1 MQINART
8 FQILSAVRQASL
20 QLLTSD
26 DGAAM
31 TLPTPTDLHKVIMDK
46 RDRDRRRYGKAYMA
60 PSAVEEAVT
69 RLVDADLLSWD
80 GNGLVLLPKAS
91 VMVDVLDGGGVDAF
105 EDNFFENYKE
115 QVARAALAYLY
126 GMNPEPTMNAL
137 CEVVA
142 MSDHSLRRGLMSLKD
157 KKEITVDTS
166 SRLHT
171 YSLTVA
177 PPIEEEEVDEDASAE
192 DILGLSD
199 DGPITVQD
207 LNAAAS
213 LVGDQ
218 DGWEAPVVAPEVKEA
233 PVAVQAAPSVPLDVI
248 PASLEADDDEVA
260 EDIQEAGD
268 GLEHLQA
275 NLDWIRV
282 PQAIQTSFAVRAK
295 AMGLSLTVYLD
306 RLDKMQARKLRDV
319 LLND

>member
-20 QLLTSD
+20 LLNASD
-26 DGAAM
+26 DDNEM

-46 RDRDRRRYGKAYMA
+46 RDRDRGRYGKAYMA
-60 PSAVEEAVT
+60 PSAVEETVT

-80 GNGLVLLPKAS
+80 GSGLVLLPKAS
-91 VMVDVLDGGGVDAF
+91 VMVDVLDGGEVDAF
-105 EDNFFENYKE
+105 EDHFFTDYKE
-115 QVARAALAYLY
+115 QVTRAALAYLY
-126 GMNPEPTMNAL
+126 DMNPDPTMNAL

-142 MSDHSLRRGLMSLKD
+142 MSDHSLRRGLMILKD
-157 KKEITVDTS
+157 KGEITVDTT

-177 PPIEEEEVDEDASAE
+177 PLIEEDDDDASAE

-207 LNAAAS
+207 LNAAAA

-218 DGWEAPVVAPEVKEA
+218 GEQEAIVVATEVQEA
-233 PVAVQAAPSVPLDVI
+233 PVAVQEAPDVPLDI
-248 PASLEADDDEVA
+248 PPSLDEEDGEA
-260 EDIQEAGD
+260 EDIQEDGD

-275 NLDWIRV
+275 NLDWLRV

-306 RLDKMQARKLRDV
+306 RLDKMQAQKLRDV
-319 LLND
+319 LLD